1 MINNTPYI
9 KALVKNEIIKGKSGF
24 TECYIIAVTTLLN
37 RPHLFTV
44 HTIDGAIYSRLPVW
58 ALKHENF
65 DSDTPGESGKSS
77 LNWLDEYGTITD
89 RCQVIQINYLKDYH
103 ATLIGNRPYIGRY
116 LFSIEPCGG
125 AFSEDP
131 EQSKLLHFLE
141 LDCGYFGIF
150 PNNRLKFMDN
160 YFTKPSDDAYI
171 RNTKYF
177 TL

>member
-1 MINNTPYI
+1 MISNTPYI
-9 KALVKNEIIKGKSGF
+9 KALVKNEIIKGTSGA

-58 ALKHENF
+58 ALKHTRSSRVF
-65 DSDTPGESGKSS
+65 FQTPT
-77 LNWLDEYGTITD
+77 LDEYGTISD
-89 RCQVIQINYLKDYH
+89 RCQIVQLDYLKDYE
-103 ATLIGNRPYIGRY
+103 AQLFGKDIRGRY

-150 PNNRLKFMDN
+150 PNNKLKFMDN
-160 YFTKPSDDAYI
+160 YFTKPSGDAYI

>member
-9 KALVKNEIIKGKSGF
+9 KAEVSNAIIKGTSGF

-44 HTIDGAIYSRLPVW
+44 HTVDGAIYSRLPIW
-58 ALKHENF
+58 ALRHDNK
-65 DSDTPGESGKSS
+65 SPLVPGMPEYTD
-77 LNWLDEYGTITD
+77 LHILDDFGTICENVQLT
-89 RCQVIQINYLKDYH
+89 QLTYLKDYE
-103 ATLIGNRPYIGRY
+103 ADVIGEDWVGRY
-116 LFSIEPCGG
+116 LFSIEPCHG

-141 LDCGYFGIF
+141 LDCGFFGIF
-150 PNNRLKFMDN
+150 PNNKLKFMDN
-160 YFTKPSDDAYI
+160 YFTKPSTDAYI

>member
-9 KALVKNEIIKGKSGF
+9 KALVKNEIIKGKSGT

-44 HTIDGAIYSRLPVW
+44 HTVDGAIYSRLPVW
-58 ALKHENF
+58 ALRHDRGN
-65 DSDTPGESGKSS
+65 PISGGIPEYTD
-77 LNWLDEYGTITD
+77 LRFLDEYGTISND
-89 RCQVIQINYLKDYH
+89 CQVVQISYLKDYEIQQ
-103 ATLIGNRPYIGRY
+103 IGDNLTGRY

-141 LDCGYFGIF
+141 LDCGFFGIF

-160 YFTKPSDDAYI
+160 YFTKPSTDAYI